1 MDDLGR
7 RLAAGRLGRLP
18 ELRTQV
24 QIGRGCSEKAASPS
38 GRPPAQATDTASRLS
53 VAACAGHRHPGDTRV
68 RHAGPGAI
76 LSAMST
82 ESDRIPAK
90 PTLDGLEDKW
100 TQRWAKER
108 VVQV

>member
-1 MDDLGR
+1 MASEGHSEPR
-7 RLAAGRLGRLP
+7 RAATVERLGRAQVAGAAAGDETRAP
-18 ELRTQV
+18 EQP
-24 QIGRGCSEKAASPS
+24 GAASADR
-38 GRPPAQATDTASRLS
+38 RPCRA
-53 VAACAGHRHPGDTRV
+53 DTRV
-68 RHAGPGAI
+68 RLHRPGAI

>member
-1 MDDLGR
+1 MWSCYAYGRTDFTSMDDLGPNSGGRFADR
-7 RLAAGRLGRLP
+7 RLSAEQIPCVRLR
-18 ELRTQV
+18 R
-24 QIGRGCSEKAASPS
+24 
-38 GRPPAQATDTASRLS
+38 
-53 VAACAGHRHPGDTRV
+53 
-68 RHAGPGAI
+68 PGAI

>member
-1 MDDLGR
+1 MIRADRVVAPAVNRMVDSRRADTHVR
-7 RLAAGRLGRLP
+7 RLR
-18 ELRTQV
+18 
-24 QIGRGCSEKAASPS
+24 
-38 GRPPAQATDTASRLS
+38 
-53 VAACAGHRHPGDTRV
+53 
-68 RHAGPGAI
+68 PGAI

-82 ESDRIPAK
+82 DSHRIPAK